1 MDELAREAGVDPL
14 EFRLQHLEDPRGRR
28 VLEVLGEAMNW
39 NAAGNEDAAGG
50 KGRGIGYCR
59 YKGDKSLVAVG
70 VDLVVDSATGAITL
84 EEAHIV
90 ADTGQVINPDGLS
103 AQLEGAFVQ
112 AASQTL
118 LEEVKFTR
126 QGVSSV
132 DWETYPILRTVEM
145 PTIHTHLIRR
155 DGFPV
160 LGAGEAAIGPV
171 PAAIANALARTRG
184 NHPRFLPL

>member
-1 MDELAREAGVDPL
+1 M
-14 EFRLQHLEDPRGRR
+14 
-28 VLEVLGEAMNW
+28 LEVLGEAMNW
-39 NAAGNEDAAGG
+39 NASSREDAADG
-50 KGRGIGYCR
+50 KGRGIGYGR

-70 VDLVVDSATGAITL
+70 VDLAVDIASGAITL

-112 AASQTL
+112 AASQAL

-126 QGVSSV
+126 KGVAST
-132 DWETYPILRTVEM
+132 DWDTYPILRTVQV
-145 PTIHTHLIRR
+145 PAIHTHLIRR

-171 PAAIANALARTRG
+171 PAAIGNALARARG
-184 NHPRFLPL
+184 KHPNSLPLQP